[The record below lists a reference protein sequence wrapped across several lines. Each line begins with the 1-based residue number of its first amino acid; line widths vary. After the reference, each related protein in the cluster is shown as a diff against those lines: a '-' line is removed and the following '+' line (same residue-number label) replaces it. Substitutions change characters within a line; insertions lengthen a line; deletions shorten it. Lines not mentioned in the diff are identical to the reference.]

1 MGANPLLFIVVILGG
16 FMLLTMRSNKKR
28 QQQAQEMRNRLEPG
42 AGVRTIGGMYALVK
56 DVTDEAVELE
66 VAPGVYALYT
76 KQAIAQVLDPVEY
89 NRIVHGDEP
98 ETDEAEGSEDDE
110 ATAVVVDSD
119 KTTVEDTPVAFEKTA
134 DEAEKTEAT
143 VGGDKDAS
151 AK

>member
-1 MGANPLLFIVVILGG
+1 MGNPLLFMVVILGG
-16 FMLLTMRSNKKR
+16 FMFLTMRSNKKR
-28 QQQAQEMRNRLEPG
+28 QAQATEMRNRLEPG

-66 VAPGVYALYT
+66 IAPGVFALYT
-76 KQAIAQVLDPVEY
+76 KASIAQVLDPVEY

-98 ETDEAEGSEDDE
+98 EADEAEDAD
-110 ATAVVVDSD
+110 AQAVVAESD
-119 KTTVEDTPVAFEKTA
+119 IPAVEDTPVVLEKTDA
-134 DEAEKTEAT
+134 EAEKTEAT